1 VTGFVAEDNSG
12 PTDRNGERSV
22 LELEL
27 SIRIEKGCN
36 PNPGSEGGPQTQIG
50 DFGPKSHF
58 GIGHF
63 KTWVVMAR
71 WTRLD
76 VLIPNLPVPT

>member
-1 VTGFVAEDNSG
+1 MSCFVQRACIARQHSFGAFRHMAGRRPRGGN
-12 PTDRNGERSV
+12 
-22 LELEL
+22 L
-27 SIRIEKGCN
+27 
-36 PNPGSEGGPQTQIG
+36 GS
-50 DFGPKSHF
+50 KSHF

-76 VLIPNLPVPT
+76 ELIPNLTAPHLAFYFRLSR